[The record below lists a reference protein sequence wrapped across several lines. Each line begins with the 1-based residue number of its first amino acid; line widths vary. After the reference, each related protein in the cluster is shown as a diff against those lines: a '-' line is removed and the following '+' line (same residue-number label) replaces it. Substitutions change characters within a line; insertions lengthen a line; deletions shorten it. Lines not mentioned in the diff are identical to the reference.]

1 MSQAQPD
8 FVNADVDDILDEQQ
22 NERKEEKQERVQ
34 QESLA
39 RKIEQRR
46 EDKTIH
52 IRVEGAKVPC
62 EPPGGVVDE
71 VQDMAGEFAG
81 VDEDEMTDEEF
92 ARYQEM
98 RDRVDEILGEKSKD
112 SEMTTAWWSQTFS
125 PEERQRYLG
134 QLARGGEEG
143 KDADGFRSK

>member
-1 MSQAQPD
+1 MSKAQPD
-8 FVNADVDDILDEQQ
+8 FVNADVDDILEEQQ
-22 NERKEEKQERVQ
+22 EQRSEEKQEHAQ
-34 QESLA
+34 QESLR

-46 EDKTIH
+46 ADKTIH
-52 IRVEGAKVPC
+52 VRVEGAKVPF

-81 VDEDEMTDEEF
+81 TDEEEMTDEEF

-98 RDRVDEILGEKSKD
+98 RDRVDAILGEMCKD
-112 SEMTTAWWSQTFS
+112 DQLTASWWNRTFS
-125 PEERQRYLG
+125 PEERQVYLG

-143 KDADGFRSK
+143 KDADGFREE